1 MIEYITPRTSL
12 FSTQAVV
19 FSVLLFVFYTYYRT
33 FLRKYVKYWL
43 VSIGALCFSYFIK
56 SVVPYS
62 SSHLSGDY
70 WLILAGLLLQICQY
84 SFLVFLGCGV
94 FNAKK
99 NKEVPKN
106 ILRGAV
112 ALIVGLSFVTTVFF
126 AFDSNQVFNHFYLT
140 VSFPSFIFG
149 CVFLSLASF
158 ILFDKKNYFS
168 SKVLMY
174 FSAVFGLRYLIYS
187 FISIVALTEP
197 WFRQIEV
204 FLLYFDVAAHSIL
217 GFTLLIWMQGAERFV
232 ALNAINRAQYLGK
245 HDSLTGALNREQ
257 VMAKLSDKMLELTQT
272 NNINKSQVKLVIFL
286 IDIKQFKFINDTY
299 GLKIGDFILGEI
311 ASRLNN
317 SVFIPQAVGRLSG
330 DSFMFVIEFE
340 QLSHVDRA
348 VDHLHELIERCF
360 HYEQQEITI
369 QASVGYCFYPGDAD
383 KSEDLLQKANLAL
396 HHAETNNI
404 STVAFEEGMQAQG
417 RHLVLMEK
425 QLRLALENDEFILHY
440 QPQLN
445 LLTNKLEGVEALVRW
460 QHPDKGL
467 LSPCEFLSEVEAL
480 GMHNEF
486 DSYILDKAC
495 QASERWFKLYQRRVA
510 IAVNITAVEFQDE
523 QLVTNMQMLLQKYGI
538 PSKYIELEIT
548 ENVVMTDITMAMNS
562 IIKLQSMGIKVS
574 IDDFGTGYSS
584 LAYLRDL
591 PIDKIKIDR
600 SFIQEVESND
610 SDLTIVKSMIELSHG
625 LGKRVLA
632 EGVET
637 IEQLNLLRH
646 LGCDAVQG
654 YYISRPLPEDKL
666 ARYLERKEAK

>member
-1 MIEYITPRTSL
+1 MIEYITQRTFL
-12 FSTQAVV
+12 FSTQFVV
-19 FSVLLFVFYTYYRT
+19 FSMLLFVFYTYYRT

-43 VSIGALCFSYFIK
+43 VSIGALCCSYLVK

-62 SSHLSGDY
+62 SSHFSNDY
-70 WLILAGLLLQICQY
+70 LLVVAELLQQICQY
-84 SFLVFLGCGV
+84 LFLVYLV
-94 FNAKK
+94 FGIVNAKT
-99 NKEVPKN
+99 NKELPNK
-106 ILRGAV
+106 
-112 ALIVGLSFVTTVFF
+112 IVNGVIASVIVLSFVTTVFF
-126 AFDSNQVFNHFYLT
+126 AFDPSQAFNHFYLT
-140 VSFPSFIFG
+140 ISLPSFIFG
-149 CVFLSLASF
+149 CTFFALASYL
-158 ILFDKKNYFS
+158 LFDKKSYFS
-168 SKVLMY
+168 SRVLMF
-174 FSAVFGLRYLIYS
+174 FSAIFGLRCLIYS

-197 WFRQIEV
+197 WFRQLDL

-217 GFTLLIWMQGAERFV
+217 GFTLLIWMQGAERF
-232 ALNAINRAQYLGK
+232 AASNAINRAQYLGK

-257 VMAKLSDKMLELTQT
+257 VMAKLSEKMLKLTEENKT
-272 NNINKSQVKLVIFL
+272 NKSQVKLVIFL

-311 ASRLNN
+311 ASRLNH

-340 QLSHVDRA
+340 QLSHVNRA
-348 VDHLHELIERCF
+348 VSHIHELIERCYR
-360 HYEQQEITI
+360 YEQQEIKI
-369 QASVGYCFYPGDAD
+369 QGSVGYCFYPDDAD

-404 STVAFEEGMQAQG
+404 PSVAFEEGMQAQG

-425 QLRLALENDEFILHY
+425 ELRLALENDEFILYY

-460 QHPDKGL
+460 QHPDKGIL
-467 LSPCEFLSEVEAL
+467 PPSEFLSEVEAL

-486 DSYILDKAC
+486 DNYILAKAC
-495 QASERWFKLYQRRVA
+495 QASERWFKLYQRRVV
-510 IAVNITAVEFQDE
+510 IAVNVTAVEFQDE
-523 QLVTNMQMLLQKYGI
+523 QLVTNIQMLLHKYSI

-548 ENVVMTDITMAMNS
+548 ENVVMTDITRAMDS
-562 IIKLQSMGIKVS
+562 IIKLQSMGIKIS

-600 SFIQEVESND
+600 SFIKEVTSND

-637 IEQLNLLRH
+637 VEQLDLLRN

-654 YYISRPLPEDKL
+654 YYINKPLPEEKL
-666 ARYLERKEAK
+666 VRYLQKK